1 MTVKEKIDQLRADL
15 HRHNYNYY
23 VLNAPEISDK
33 EFDNR
38 MRELQE
44 LEKEHPEYQDDNS
57 PTMRVGSDL
66 NKNFTQVA
74 HKYPMLSLGNTYSES
89 EVTDFY
95 DRVKKALN
103 EDFEI
108 CCELK
113 YDGTSISLTY
123 ENGKLVRAVTRGDGE
138 KGDDVTD
145 NVKTIRTIPLVLH
158 GSYPESFEIR
168 GEILM
173 PWEVFEEL
181 NREKEVREEPLFAN
195 PRNAASG
202 TLKLQN
208 SAIVASRKL
217 DAYLYYLLGEELPC
231 DGHYEN
237 LQAAAGWGFK
247 TSEHMKKAHS
257 LEEVFEYIRYWD
269 TERKN
274 LPVAT
279 DGIVLKV
286 NSMRQQ
292 KNLGFTAKSPRW
304 AIAYKFQAERA
315 LTRLNKVTYQVG
327 RTGAVTPVANLDP
340 VQLSGTIVKRAS
352 LHNADIIEGLD
363 LHIGDMVYVEK
374 GGEIIPKITG
384 VDKDAR
390 SMLIGEKVKF
400 ITHCPECGS
409 KLIRYEGEAAHYCP
423 NETSCPPQIKGK
435 IEHFISRKAMNI
447 DGLGPETVDMFYRL
461 GLIKNTADLYQLTAD
476 DIKNLDR
483 MGEKSAENIIKG
495 IEASKEVPFERVLFA
510 LGIRFVGETVAKKI
524 AKSFND
530 IDELEN
536 ANLEKLIN
544 IDEIGEKIAQSILTY
559 FANPLNRELIERLKS
574 TGLQLYRRE
583 EDLSGYTDK
592 LAGQSIVI
600 SGVFTHHSRDEYK
613 ELIEKNGG
621 KVGSDEVTICF
632 QELEPAQLEIS
643 FEGLKVDKKVVVEN
657 WIANFPT
664 FEFEGVGAVI
674 KGELKGE
681 NVPEDYVAELEVYFN
696 DRLIEVCKLPLKYN
710 HRKHELFFNYVQSY
724 GKYTVTCKWVNP
736 VEGAD
741 IWVRDVISYTT
752 DK

>member
-33 EFDNR
+33 EFDDR

-158 GSYPESFEIR
+158 GSYPELFEIR

-181 NREKEVREEPLFAN
+181 NLEKEAREEPLFAN

-461 GLIKNTADLYQLTAD
+461 GLIKNTADLYQLTVD

-621 KVGSDEVTICF
+621 KNVGS
-632 QELEPAQLEIS
+632 IS
-643 FEGLKVDKKVVVEN
+643 AKTSFIL
-657 WIANFPT
+657 A
-664 FEFEGVGAVI
+664 
-674 KGELKGE
+674 GE
-681 NVPEDYVAELEVYFN
+681 NMGPAKLEKAHKLGIKLMSEDEFLT
-696 DRLIEVCKLPLKYN
+696 LI
-710 HRKHELFFNYVQSY
+710 S
-724 GKYTVTCKWVNP
+724 
-736 VEGAD
+736 
-741 IWVRDVISYTT
+741 
-752 DK
+752 

>member
-33 EFDNR
+33 EFDDR

-181 NREKEVREEPLFAN
+181 NREKEAREEPLFAN

-536 ANLEKLIN
+536 ANLKKLIN

-559 FANPLNRELIERLKS
+559 FANPLNRELIERLRS

-621 KVGSDEVTICF
+621 KNVGS
-632 QELEPAQLEIS
+632 IS
-643 FEGLKVDKKVVVEN
+643 AKTSFIL
-657 WIANFPT
+657 A
-664 FEFEGVGAVI
+664 
-674 KGELKGE
+674 GE
-681 NVPEDYVAELEVYFN
+681 NMGPAKLEKAHKLGIKLMSEDEFLT
-696 DRLIEVCKLPLKYN
+696 LI
-710 HRKHELFFNYVQSY
+710 S
-724 GKYTVTCKWVNP
+724 
-736 VEGAD
+736 
-741 IWVRDVISYTT
+741 
-752 DK
+752 